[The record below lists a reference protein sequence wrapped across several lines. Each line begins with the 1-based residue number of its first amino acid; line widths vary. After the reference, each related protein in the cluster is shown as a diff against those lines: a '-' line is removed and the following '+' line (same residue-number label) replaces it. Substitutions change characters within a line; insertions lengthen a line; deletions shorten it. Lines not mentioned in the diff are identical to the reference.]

1 MACFCPFNRRNRE
14 GQKKEG
20 ESRESQ
26 EKQGRER
33 ERVAESEQR
42 EGRREGRSR
51 AARERR
57 GGGRCQA
64 VGHPAQGPSLP
75 STMLTPRARSLLSR
89 RRTES
94 NPCPG
99 DPGVGAPGRVLEG
112 LQEGRGTGSRG
123 WAAGV
128 RGARRV
134 ATGLLRHQGQQRQPD
149 ADVKTRLC
157 R

>member
-75 STMLTPRARSLLSR
+75 STMLTPRARRLLSR

-112 LQEGRGTGSRG
+112 LQEGRGTGEPRMGRWGQGGQKGGHWPAPPPESTET
-123 WAAGV
+123 
-128 RGARRV
+128 ARCR
-134 ATGLLRHQGQQRQPD
+134 RQD
-149 ADVKTRLC
+149 
-157 R
+157 